1 MRVLRGGEVTGSAML
16 RKHPLLLKQ
25 AAPGEHARMARQPRQ
40 H

>member
-1 MRVLRGGEVTGSAML
+1 ML

-25 AAPGEHARMARQPRQ
+25 AAPGEPARMARQPRQ